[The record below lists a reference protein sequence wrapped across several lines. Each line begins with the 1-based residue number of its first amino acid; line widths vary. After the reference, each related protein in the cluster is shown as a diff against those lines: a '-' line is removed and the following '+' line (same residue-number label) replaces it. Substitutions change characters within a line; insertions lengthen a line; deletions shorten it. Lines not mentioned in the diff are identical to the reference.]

1 MAEPCPIEQELRPD
15 FYVAAIGRSGS
26 TALCNWLCRP
36 PEQLVFNEPFF
47 LRTTNP
53 RLLRIQLTDFGMAAG
68 EQEWCQEDA
77 SGLERFRRLMAPR
90 LRRRKWAMK
99 EVLCEEHARV
109 VAAFAPPR
117 VIITVRNIV
126 DVALSFFEKH
136 RAQNNLDR
144 FSDEWVRAYCV
155 REAAGILHLR
165 GALAGAG
172 TPTRVAR
179 YEDFTRSANDRAGIA
194 EFVGWRPGETTD
206 RHLASFD
213 RGFEVERHGS
223 SFSGHLRTRS
233 QRSLD
238 QLHKTLAE
246 EIGEECQAYQASF
259 GYS

>member
-1 MAEPCPIEQELRPD
+1 MAEPRPIEQELRPD
-15 FYVAAIGRSGS
+15 FYIAAIGRSGS

-53 RLLRIQLTDFGMAAG
+53 RLLRIQLADFGMPAG
-68 EQEWCQEDA
+68 EQEWAQEDA
-77 SGLERFRRLMAPR
+77 SGLERFRRLMTAR
-90 LRRRKWAMK
+90 LRGRRWAMK

-136 RAQNNLDR
+136 RVQNNLDR
-144 FSDEWVRAYCV
+144 FSDEWVRDYCV
-155 REAAGILHLR
+155 REAGGILNLR
-165 GALAGAG
+165 EQLEGAG

-179 YEDFTRSANDRAGIA
+179 YEDFTRSANDRAAIA
-194 EFVGWRPGETTD
+194 GFVGWQPGEVTD
-206 RHLASFD
+206 RHLESFD
-213 RGFEVERHGS
+213 RGFEVERHGT
-223 SFSGHLRTRS
+223 SFSGHLRARS
-233 QRSLD
+233 QRPLD
-238 QLHKTLAE
+238 QLHERLADQ
-246 EIGEECQAYQASF
+246 IGEECQAYQASF